1 MNKLR
6 GKPMPTQ
13 EKHEFCSKCIL
24 PDGFIGIELD
34 PQGACNFCRDPTY
47 ENQNYSKR
55 VIPNAL
61 KEENLEDWKNT
72 IKTLKGSQSEGRYDL
87 LLGYSGGKDSTALL
101 DTLLHEYELKPFL
114 ITIDTG
120 LMTDI
125 AKNNIRQTL
134 QKLKYE
140 DHHLF
145 INYAIPTFLKLY
157 NYLFTHHD
165 SEEELLTKRV
175 CDRCSDLLHSVMV
188 KEALKKNI
196 SLCILGYSPD
206 QIRRYF
212 YEISKHEI
220 RDEWTPE
227 FLEHSFFD
235 DLDRGCYV
243 NQDDFEGKAI
253 PRILLPYHVLPYN
266 EEELVN
272 DIVKKGLIE
281 RGKTNPVLTNCHTVK
296 AAIVFD
302 YRQYGWIS
310 YSLQYAELI
319 RQAQDESER
328 KKARK
333 KWLRLCK
340 TIEKQIQRGIFN
352 KQGIDTFLEKTDLKK
367 KLLFP

>member
-1 MNKLR
+1 MT
-6 GKPMPTQ
+6 TQ
-13 EKHEFCSKCIL
+13 EKHKFCSKCIL

-34 PQGACNFCRDPTY
+34 SQGACNFCRDPSY

-55 VIPNAL
+55 VIPNVLKKEKLGDWKSTIKVL
-61 KEENLEDWKNT
+61 KE
-72 IKTLKGSQSEGRYDL
+72 SQSEGEYDC

-101 DTLLHEYELKPFL
+101 DTLLNEYGLRPFL

-120 LMTDI
+120 LMTDV
-125 AKNNIRQTL
+125 AKDNIRQTL
-134 QKLKYE
+134 KKLEYE

-157 NYLFTHHD
+157 NYLFIHHD

-188 KEALKKNI
+188 KEALKRDLN
-196 SLCILGYSPD
+196 LCILGYSPD

-212 YEISKHEI
+212 YEIPKHEI
-220 RDEWTPE
+220 RDEWTPK
-227 FLEHSFFD
+227 FLEDPFFD
-235 DLDRGCYV
+235 DHDQDCYV
-243 NQDDFEGKAI
+243 YQEDFEGKAI
-253 PRILLPYHVLPYN
+253 PRILLPYHVLDYN
-266 EEELVN
+266 EEELVKN
-272 DIVKKGLIE
+272 IVEKGLIE
-281 RGKTNPVLTNCHTVK
+281 RGKTSPVLTNCHTVK

-319 RQAQDESER
+319 RQTQDESER

-340 TIEKQIQRGIFN
+340 IIETQIQKGIFN
-352 KQGIDTFLEKTDLKK
+352 KRGIDTFLEKTDLKK
-367 KLLFP
+367 ELLFS